1 VKQGEFSRR
10 NGFNID
16 EADYERENVNA
27 AAITRQ
33 SKSNLAL
40 AFVSLGRERKRDITI
55 FYAFCRV
62 VDDIA
67 DSAEL
72 SVVQKRER
80 LTNWRQMLRA
90 SAPDEPLLARD
101 VRQLMDKYSLPPGM
115 LEEIIAGVEMDL
127 SIARYPTFEELRVY
141 CYRVASAVGLVS
153 IEIFG
158 YRNPRCREYA
168 IDLGLALQ
176 MTNIIRDV
184 WKDFQ
189 AGRIYLPQEDLAR
202 FQYSEADLAKR
213 RYNDQFTQLMRFQA
227 SRAREFFGR
236 AVAELPPE
244 DRRAM
249 TPAEIMR
256 SIYRALLRRIELDNF
271 RVFEKEYRLNKLEKA
286 GWITAQ
292 LFKSFLNWPRRAS
305 V

>member
-1 VKQGEFSRR
+1 M
-10 NGFNID
+10 
-16 EADYERENVNA
+16 NA

-33 SKSNLAL
+33 SNSNLAL

-67 DSAEL
+67 DSTEL
-72 SVVQKRER
+72 TVIEKREL
-80 LTNWRQMLRA
+80 LTNWRQMLRTGG
-90 SAPDEPLLARD
+90 PDDQLLARD
-101 VRQLMDKYSLPPGM
+101 VRHLMDKYSLLPGM

-158 YRNPRCREYA
+158 YRNPRCRQYA
-168 IDLGLALQ
+168 INLGLALQ

-184 WKDFQ
+184 WKDFE

-202 FQYSEADLAKR
+202 FHYSEADLANR
-213 RYNDQFTQLMRFQA
+213 QYNEQFVQLMQFQA
-227 SRAREFFGR
+227 SRAREFFSR
-236 AVAELPPE
+236 AVSEIPPE

-249 TPAEIMR
+249 APAEIMR
-256 SIYRALLRRIELDNF
+256 SIYWALLRRIELDNY
-271 RVFEKEYRLNKLEKA
+271 RVFEKEYRLSKLEKA
-286 GWITAQ
+286 GRIAMQ
-292 LFKSFLNWPRRAS
+292 LLKSFLNLQPRTS